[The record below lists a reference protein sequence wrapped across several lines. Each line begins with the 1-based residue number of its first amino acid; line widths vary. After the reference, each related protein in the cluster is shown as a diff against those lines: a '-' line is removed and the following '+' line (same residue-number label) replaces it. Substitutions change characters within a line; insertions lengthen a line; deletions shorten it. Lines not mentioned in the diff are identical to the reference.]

1 MLNFMQYIAIAS
13 PLLLVAILAVTMLF
27 GKSLSESAVASLCK
41 GSILLGLL
49 SMIAILVTMLV
60 TGERRFEFHLADFVV
75 LHLPDGHHGFHFD
88 FRFVFDRLSVPMAI
102 LSYLLCGTIGAFG
115 VVYLHREKGFHRF
128 FLFFSIFLVG
138 MIFASLSYTIETLF
152 LGWELVGLSSALLVA
167 YFHERPSPVRNGLRV
182 WGVYRVADAAF
193 LIAAIFL
200 HNLTGEGN
208 FKVLMGDGEWPMGV
222 ASLTEV
228 QALTVG
234 ILLMIAAAGKSA
246 LVPFSG
252 WLPRAMEGPTP
263 SSAVFYG
270 ALSVHLGAFLLLRV
284 GPILEKSM
292 LLSAIVFAW
301 GALTALYAVLV
312 ARVQVDVKS
321 ALAFA
326 SLTQVGII
334 VAEIG
339 LGFRYLALIHL
350 LGHACMR
357 SLQLLRAP
365 NLLRDYRAIENAIG
379 MHFTNSSPMVVRW
392 LPEALQ
398 KRAYRFAMERGYLD
412 SLIQSYIVRPFE
424 KSFHQFDQWERN
436 WTRWLSGGESRES
449 DHIRS
454 TIDSGE
460 PLP

>member
-1 MLNFMQYIAIAS
+1 MEGAISDLRTGLSQQMVEIHEPLRILFVIDTFPEKLLAIFKRNPVIQRMVFNQWVQVATSIHTHPRSSFSRMASLFPMFHREPNWTKSTNRSSGIEDFEATLALRRSMQEIQNIQGFSFMLNFMQYIAIAS

-27 GKSLSESAVASLCK
+27 GKSLSESVVASLCK
-41 GSILLGLL
+41 GSIFLGLL

-60 TGERRFEFHLADFVV
+60 TGERRFEFHLADFVI

-222 ASLTEV
+222 ASSLTEV

-234 ILLMIAAAGKSA
+234 LLLMIAAAG
-246 LVPFSG
+246 
-252 WLPRAMEGPTP
+252 
-263 SSAVFYG
+263 
-270 ALSVHLGAFLLLRV
+270 
-284 GPILEKSM
+284 
-292 LLSAIVFAW
+292 
-301 GALTALYAVLV
+301 
-312 ARVQVDVKS
+312 
-321 ALAFA
+321 
-326 SLTQVGII
+326 
-334 VAEIG
+334 
-339 LGFRYLALIHL
+339 
-350 LGHACMR
+350 
-357 SLQLLRAP
+357 
-365 NLLRDYRAIENAIG
+365 N
-379 MHFTNSSPMVVRW
+379 
-392 LPEALQ
+392 
-398 KRAYRFAMERGYLD
+398 
-412 SLIQSYIVRPFE
+412 RP
-424 KSFHQFDQWERN
+424 
-436 WTRWLSGGESRES
+436 
-449 DHIRS
+449 
-454 TIDSGE
+454 
-460 PLP
+460 